1 MSKIKKLIAY
11 IRSAFEDER
20 ASKIVLDALSMSKP
34 EIGNW

>member
-20 ASKIVLDALSMSKP
+20 ASKIMLDALSTSKP
-34 EIGNW
+34 ELSNW